1 MSRTE
6 LIQKSATVD
15 DRVADLR
22 AETLPATVRE
32 SLDGVRKLDDVRTAT
47 LAGRA
52 RPDQILTAFSEVD
65 TALIDALRLPYQVDT
80 DTAAGRQV
88 LALDALLRVDEALS
102 SCTTQIVLVKA
113 TGDPRM
119 SRSFVACMA
128 ALNVD
133 NRRFRR
139 LITPE
144 QLKVAELDDA
154 AVAARTS
161 PTFLVDS
168 LRDPD
173 AAIAPVSLDVLFPAS
188 RSMITLGQFVE
199 KKVVADVI
207 AETRA
212 REREALTAA
221 WLVTVAAGVILLVVV
236 LLSMTVARTV
246 ARPLSRLT
254 RSAERVARVA
264 EAELTRVADD
274 ESESVP
280 PVRLDPVEVSARD
293 EIGELARAFDRVQHT
308 AARLVERQVA
318 GRRNVAQMF
327 GHVGRRTQNLVGRQ
341 IALIDRLER
350 QETDP
355 GRLEHLYRLDHIS
368 SRLRRNAG
376 SLVVLSGATGSD
388 GHVAPV
394 PLADVVRLALGEIE
408 DYTRVDV
415 EVPPGVAA
423 APAIVGDLVLT
434 LAELMENA
442 TSFSAPHTRVVV
454 TGELTDGGARLVVVD
469 HGIGLTEERMAE
481 ENARFDRRER
491 LDLAPTEVLGLFVV
505 GRLARRHGWHV
516 RLTPT
521 PGGGVTATLEVPADS
536 LVVRRPEP
544 VFATATLARCAAR
557 RARARDGSGRTA
569 RRLRRG
575 AAEPGHPQHVQ
586 RRPVERLR
594 QAGRRS
600 GAGRGSG
607 PAHRRRAARLAAG
620 RRCAR
625 HPAGRAG
632 GAPRPYLP
640 ADTGRRPGPGRS
652 PGRRADDRPDPH
664 RAGRPSPDPTGGS
677 GPDAARRPGP
687 RTGRRGRPG
696 RRAVV
701 ATGCPAGAHADRRVR
716 ARTDRRTGVGPAGR
730 SGPHGTP
737 RRWSPVGPG
746 RAGTGRPAHRTA
758 RHAVADPAAGARRE
772 PPGPRAHHPGRPGDR
787 RAADRRTGRSGLRPG
802 PGRGVPGRR
811 TPGRGPHHPRPA
823 RNGASPAEPAG
834 AGREPGRHPGPV
846 HAPGQLRPRR
856 PRRGPQSRQR
866 IRGGRRPRSA
876 RSQPRPSLRR
886 GPITV
891 TSPFLHDNIE
901 QSAAGDLSPEARTF
915 NWLLDSFTSSTA
927 GVMEAIAVSSDGL
940 LMAMSAIKD
949 RSNAERLAAVVSG
962 MTSLAGGAAS
972 WYALGALNRVIVDMA
987 EGYLLISAIS
997 SGSVLGVVADRTAN
1011 LGTVAYEMT
1020 LFAGRA
1026 GGALSPRLI
1035 AELKN
1040 AVQQ

>member
-1 MSRTE
+1 MLLGKLRIRGKLALLVIIPLLSMVGLAVPVVIDRVTTAQRAADTAETVRVASRVGSLVQDLQQERLLSVGLLLGRVSRTE

-22 AETLPATVRE
+22 AEPLPSAVRE
-32 SLDGVRKLDDVRTAT
+32 SLDGVRRLEDVRNAT

-52 RPDQILTAFSEVD
+52 TPQQILTVFGEVD
-65 TALIDALRLPYQVDT
+65 TALIDALRLPFQVDT

-113 TGDPRM
+113 TGDPLVA
-119 SRSFVACMA
+119 RSFVACMA
-128 ALNVD
+128 GLNVD
-133 NRRFRR
+133 NRRFRK

-168 LRDPD
+168 LRDPVG
-173 AAIAPVSLDVLFPAS
+173 AIAPVPLDVLFPSA

-221 WLVTVAAGVILLVVV
+221 WLVSLAAAAILLVVV

-254 RSAERVARVA
+254 RSAERVARVT

-274 ESESVP
+274 ESETVP
-280 PVRLDPVEVSARD
+280 PVRLDPVEISARD
-293 EIGELARAFDRVQHT
+293 EIGDLARAFDRVQHT

-423 APAIVGDLVLT
+423 SPAIAGDLVLT

-442 TSFSAPHTRVVV
+442 TSFSPPHTRVVV

-469 HGIGLTEERMAE
+469 HGIGLTEDRMAE
-481 ENARFDRRER
+481 ENARFTRRER

-505 GRLARRHGWHV
+505 GRLARRHGWSV
-516 RLTPT
+516 RLSHT
-521 PGGGVTATLEVPADS
+521 PGGGVTAALEIPGAS
-536 LVVRRPEP
+536 LVIRRPEP
-544 VFATATLARCAAR
+544 V
-557 RARARDGSGRTA
+557 GVS
-569 RRLRRG
+569 
-575 AAEPGHPQHVQ
+575 
-586 RRPVERLR
+586 
-594 QAGRRS
+594 
-600 GAGRGSG
+600 
-607 PAHRRRAARLAAG
+607 
-620 RRCAR
+620 
-625 HPAGRAG
+625 AGRAAVP
-632 GAPRPYLP
+632 GAHEPEPP
-640 ADTGRRPGPGRS
+640 AV
-652 PGRRADDRPDPH
+652 
-664 RAGRPSPDPTGGS
+664 
-677 GPDAARRPGP
+677 DA
-687 RTGRRGRPG
+687 
-696 RRAVV
+696 
-701 ATGCPAGAHADRRVR
+701 PAGFDAELLTR
-716 ARTDRRTGVGPAGR
+716 ATR
-730 SGPHGTP
+730 SMSSGDPWNAFG
-737 RRWSPVGPG
+737 SQ
-746 RAGTGRPAHRTA
+746 AGTAETDEDD
-758 RHAVADPAAGARRE
+758 DPAAGGPPPVWPPATRPSGPAARPGHVTPPTPVVGPAPAAPPAAGPATGPTLAPPATRPALAPSTGPALAPPPAGPAVAPQHGPGLAPQHRPAIAPQHGPAVAPQRE
-772 PPGPRAHHPGRPGDR
+772 PGLVPPPGGARPPAPAGPPPAVAAPTGPNPVGPPAGRPGTRSPIRQRVPGANLPAAPPAPPAGPAGPATGGPLIGVPADPSSVRALVEAFQDGVRRAEGAVDPTPSAAERPRLSRRVPGANLSVAPAQSVPPTSSDPGDPVEVRNRISEFEAGVARALREVSTDR
-787 RAADRRTGRSGLRPG
+787 RYEEDP
-802 PGRGVPGRR
+802 
-811 TPGRGPHHPRPA
+811 
-823 RNGASPAEPAG
+823 
-834 AGREPGRHPGPV
+834 
-846 HAPGQLRPRR
+846 
-856 PRRGPQSRQR
+856 SR
-866 IRGGRRPRSA
+866 
-876 RSQPRPSLRR
+876 
-886 GPITV
+886 
-891 TSPFLHDNIE
+891 
-901 QSAAGDLSPEARTF
+901 
-915 NWLLDSFTSSTA
+915 
-927 GVMEAIAVSSDGL
+927 
-940 LMAMSAIKD
+940 
-949 RSNAERLAAVVSG
+949 
-962 MTSLAGGAAS
+962 
-972 WYALGALNRVIVDMA
+972 
-987 EGYLLISAIS
+987 
-997 SGSVLGVVADRTAN
+997 
-1011 LGTVAYEMT
+1011 
-1020 LFAGRA
+1020 
-1026 GGALSPRLI
+1026 
-1035 AELKN
+1035 
-1040 AVQQ
+1040 

>member
-1 MSRTE
+1 MLLGRLRIRGKLALLVIIPLLSMVGLAVPVVIDRVTAAREAADTAETVRVASRVGSLVQDLQQERLLSVGLLLGRVSRTE

-22 AETLPATVRE
+22 AEPLPATVRD
-32 SLDGVRKLDDVRTAT
+32 SLDAVRRLEDVRNAT

-52 RPDQILTAFSEVD
+52 TPQQILTVFGEVD
-65 TALIDALRLPYQVDT
+65 TALIDALRLPFQVDT

-113 TGDPRM
+113 TGDPRVA
-119 SRSFVACMA
+119 RSFVACMA

-161 PTFLVDS
+161 PTFLADS

-173 AAIAPVSLDVLFPAS
+173 GAIAPVPLDVLFPSA

-221 WLVTVAAGVILLVVV
+221 WLVSLAATAILLVVV
-236 LLSMTVARTV
+236 LLSMTVARMV

-254 RSAERVARVA
+254 RSAERVARVT

-274 ESESVP
+274 ESETVP

-293 EIGELARAFDRVQHT
+293 EIGDLARAFDRVQHT

-423 APAIVGDLVLT
+423 APAITGDLVLT

-442 TSFSAPHTRVVV
+442 TSFSPPHTRVVV

-469 HGIGLTEERMAE
+469 HGIGLTEDRMTE
-481 ENARFDRRER
+481 ENARFTRRER

-505 GRLARRHGWHV
+505 GRLARRHGWSV
-516 RLTPT
+516 RLSHT
-521 PGGGVTATLEVPADS
+521 PGSGVTAALEIPGAS
-536 LVVRRPEP
+536 LVIRRPEP
-544 VFATATLARCAAR
+544 V
-557 RARARDGSGRTA
+557 G
-569 RRLRRG
+569 
-575 AAEPGHPQHVQ
+575 
-586 RRPVERLR
+586 
-594 QAGRRS
+594 
-600 GAGRGSG
+600 
-607 PAHRRRAARLAAG
+607 
-620 RRCAR
+620 
-625 HPAGRAG
+625 
-632 GAPRPYLP
+632 
-640 ADTGRRPGPGRS
+640 
-652 PGRRADDRPDPH
+652 
-664 RAGRPSPDPTGGS
+664 
-677 GPDAARRPGP
+677 
-687 RTGRRGRPG
+687 
-696 RRAVV
+696 
-701 ATGCPAGAHADRRVR
+701 
-716 ARTDRRTGVGPAGR
+716 
-730 SGPHGTP
+730 
-737 RRWSPVGPG
+737 
-746 RAGTGRPAHRTA
+746 
-758 RHAVADPAAGARRE
+758 
-772 PPGPRAHHPGRPGDR
+772 
-787 RAADRRTGRSGLRPG
+787 
-802 PGRGVPGRR
+802 
-811 TPGRGPHHPRPA
+811 
-823 RNGASPAEPAG
+823 AG
-834 AGREPGRHPGPV
+834 AGRAAVPGAREPEPPAVDAPAGFDAELLTRATRSMSSGDPWNAFGSQSGAGEADEDDCGPPSAWPPGARPAGPARPGHVSPPTPVVGPAPAAPPAAGPTTGPTLAPPTTGPTLAPPTTGPTLAPPATRPALAPSTGPALAPPPAGPALVPPPAGPAVAPQHRPAVAPQHGPHGPKVTPRHGPGLVPPPGGGRPPAPAGPPGTRSPIRQRVPGANLPAAPPAGPAGPATGGPLIGVPADPSSVRALVEAFQDGVRRAEGDVDQAPPV
-846 HAPGQLRPRR
+846 AERPRLS
-856 PRRGPQSRQR
+856 RRVPGANLS
-866 IRGGRRPRSA
+866 
-876 RSQPRPSLRR
+876 
-886 GPITV
+886 V
-891 TSPFLHDNIE
+891 SPA
-901 QSAAGDLSPEARTF
+901 QSAPP
-915 NWLLDSFTSSTA
+915 TSSDPGDPVEVRNRISEFEA
-927 GVMEAIAVSSDGL
+927 GVARALREVST
-940 LMAMSAIKD
+940 D
-949 RSNAERLAAVVSG
+949 RR
-962 MTSLAGGAAS
+962 
-972 WYALGALNRVIVDMA
+972 
-987 EGYLLISAIS
+987 
-997 SGSVLGVVADRTAN
+997 
-1011 LGTVAYEMT
+1011 YEEDPS
-1020 LFAGRA
+1020 R
-1026 GGALSPRLI
+1026 
-1035 AELKN
+1035 
-1040 AVQQ
+1040 

>member
-1 MSRTE
+1 MLLARLRIRGKLALLVIIPLLSMVGLAVPVVIDRVAAAQRAADTAETVRIASRVGSLVQDLQQERLLSVGLLLGRVSRTE

-52 RPDQILTAFSEVD
+52 TPGQILTAFSEVD

-113 TGDPRM
+113 TGDPQM

-481 ENARFDRRER
+481 ENARFARRER

-505 GRLARRHGWHV
+505 GRLARRHGWQV

-521 PGGGVTATLEVPADS
+521 AGGGVTATLEVPAAS
-536 LVVRRPEP
+536 LVVRRAEP
-544 VFATATLARCAAR
+544 VFATATGAAVPPGGHERGPAAVDPPAGFDAELLSRATRSMSSGNPWNAFGKRDDAPEPAEDPGLPTTAGAPPAWPPAAGPPATLPAGPAAR
-557 RARARDGSGRTA
+557 PGPTSPPTPVVGPVPVAPPAAGPTTGPTRTPPTGPALAPAAGPSSPPAVRPAHTPTVGSAPVPTAGPASAPPLGPARTA
-569 RRLRRG
+569 PPAGGRPSVPAG
-575 AAEPGHPQHVQ
+575 PEPV
-586 RRPVERLR
+586 
-594 QAGRRS
+594 
-600 GAGRGSG
+600 G
-607 PAHRRRAARLAAG
+607 P
-620 RRCAR
+620 
-625 HPAGRAG
+625 PAGRP
-632 GAPRPYLP
+632 GARSPIRQRVPGANLP
-640 ADTGRRPGPGRS
+640 APAPAAPAGP
-652 PGRRADDRPDPH
+652 A
-664 RAGRPSPDPTGGS
+664 TGG
-677 GPDAARRPGP
+677 PLI
-687 RTGRRGRPG
+687 
-696 RRAVV
+696 
-701 ATGCPAGAHADRRVR
+701 
-716 ARTDRRTGVGPAGR
+716 GVP
-730 SGPHGTP
+730 
-737 RRWSPVGPG
+737 
-746 RAGTGRPAHRTA
+746 
-758 RHAVADPAAGARRE
+758 ADPASVRALVEAFQDGVRRAEGHGAPVPPAAERPRLSRRVPGANLAATPAQST
-772 PPGPRAHHPGRPGDR
+772 PPASSDPGD
-787 RAADRRTGRSGLRPG
+787 P
-802 PGRGVPGRR
+802 VEV
-811 TPGRGPHHPRPA
+811 
-823 RNGASPAEPAG
+823 RNLVNEF
-834 AGREPGRHPGPV
+834 E
-846 HAPGQLRPRR
+846 
-856 PRRGPQSRQR
+856 
-866 IRGGRRPRSA
+866 
-876 RSQPRPSLRR
+876 
-886 GPITV
+886 
-891 TSPFLHDNIE
+891 
-901 QSAAGDLSPEARTF
+901 
-915 NWLLDSFTSSTA
+915 A
-927 GVMEAIAVSSDGL
+927 GVARALREVSP
-940 LMAMSAIKD
+940 D
-949 RSNAERLAAVVSG
+949 RH
-962 MTSLAGGAAS
+962 
-972 WYALGALNRVIVDMA
+972 
-987 EGYLLISAIS
+987 
-997 SGSVLGVVADRTAN
+997 
-1011 LGTVAYEMT
+1011 YEEDPS
-1020 LFAGRA
+1020 R
-1026 GGALSPRLI
+1026 
-1035 AELKN
+1035 
-1040 AVQQ
+1040 

>member
-1 MSRTE
+1 MLLARLRIRGKLALLVIIPLLSMVGLAVPVVIDRVAAAQRAADTAETVRIASRVGSLVQDLQQERLLSVGLLLGRVSRTE

-22 AETLPATVRE
+22 AETLPTTVRE
-32 SLDGVRKLDDVRTAT
+32 SLDGVRRLDDVRTAT

-52 RPDQILTAFSEVD
+52 TPGQILTVFNEVD

-113 TGDPRM
+113 TGDPQM

-221 WLVTVAAGVILLVVV
+221 WLVTVAAGVILLIVV

-521 PGGGVTATLEVPADS
+521 PGGGVTATLEVPAAS
-536 LVVRRPEP
+536 LVVRRAEP
-544 VFATATLARCAAR
+544 VFATAT
-557 RARARDGSGRTA
+557 
-569 RRLRRG
+569 
-575 AAEPGHPQHVQ
+575 
-586 RRPVERLR
+586 
-594 QAGRRS
+594 
-600 GAGRGSG
+600 
-607 PAHRRRAARLAAG
+607 RAAAA
-620 RRCAR
+620 
-625 HPAGRAG
+625 PG
-632 GAPRPYLP
+632 GHE
-640 ADTGRRPGPGRS
+640 PGPG
-652 PGRRADDRPDPH
+652 
-664 RAGRPSPDPTGGS
+664 
-677 GPDAARRPGP
+677 
-687 RTGRRGRPG
+687 
-696 RRAVV
+696 AVEP
-701 ATGCPAGAHADRRVR
+701 PAGFDAELLSR
-716 ARTDRRTGVGPAGR
+716 ATRSMSSGNPWNAFGKRDDVPEPAED
-730 SGPHGTP
+730 
-737 RRWSPVGPG
+737 PG
-746 RAGTGRPAHRTA
+746 LPTAGAPPAWP
-758 RHAVADPAAGARRE
+758 PAAGA
-772 PPGPRAHHPGRPGDR
+772 PATLPAGPAARPGR
-787 RAADRRTGRSGLRPG
+787 
-802 PGRGVPGRR
+802 
-811 TPGRGPHHPRPA
+811 
-823 RNGASPAEPAG
+823 
-834 AGREPGRHPGPV
+834 
-846 HAPGQLRPRR
+846 
-856 PRRGPQSRQR
+856 
-866 IRGGRRPRSA
+866 
-876 RSQPRPSLRR
+876 
-886 GPITV
+886 
-891 TSPFLHDNIE
+891 TSP
-901 QSAAGDLSPEARTF
+901 PT
-915 NWLLDSFTSSTA
+915 
-927 GVMEAIAVSSDGL
+927 
-940 LMAMSAIKD
+940 
-949 RSNAERLAAVVSG
+949 
-962 MTSLAGGAAS
+962 
-972 WYALGALNRVIVDMA
+972 
-987 EGYLLISAIS
+987 
-997 SGSVLGVVADRTAN
+997 
-1011 LGTVAYEMT
+1011 
-1020 LFAGRA
+1020 
-1026 GGALSPRLI
+1026 
-1035 AELKN
+1035 
-1040 AVQQ
+1040 

>member
-1 MSRTE
+1 MLLARLRIRGKLALLVIIPLLSMVGLAVPVVIDRVAAAQRAADTAETVRIASRVGSLVQDLQQERLLSVGLLLGRVSRTE

-52 RPDQILTAFSEVD
+52 TPGQILTAFSEVD

-113 TGDPRM
+113 TGDPQM

-544 VFATATLARCAAR
+544 VFATATLAAVPPGGHERGPAAVEPPAGFDAELLSRATRSMSSGNPWNAFGKRDDAPEPAEDPGLPTTAGAPPAWPPAAGPPATLPAGPAAR
-557 RARARDGSGRTA
+557 PGPTSPPTPVVGPGPVAPPAAAPTTGPTRTPPTGPALAPAAGTSSPPAVRPAHTPTVGSAPVPTAGPASAPPLGPARTA
-569 RRLRRG
+569 PPAGGRPSVPAG
-575 AAEPGHPQHVQ
+575 PEPV
-586 RRPVERLR
+586 
-594 QAGRRS
+594 
-600 GAGRGSG
+600 G
-607 PAHRRRAARLAAG
+607 P
-620 RRCAR
+620 
-625 HPAGRAG
+625 PAGRP
-632 GAPRPYLP
+632 GARSPIRQRVPGANLP
-640 ADTGRRPGPGRS
+640 APAPAAPAGP
-652 PGRRADDRPDPH
+652 A
-664 RAGRPSPDPTGGS
+664 TGG
-677 GPDAARRPGP
+677 PLI
-687 RTGRRGRPG
+687 
-696 RRAVV
+696 
-701 ATGCPAGAHADRRVR
+701 
-716 ARTDRRTGVGPAGR
+716 GVP
-730 SGPHGTP
+730 
-737 RRWSPVGPG
+737 
-746 RAGTGRPAHRTA
+746 
-758 RHAVADPAAGARRE
+758 ADPASVRALVEAFQDGVRRAEGHTALVPPATERPRLSRRVPGANLADTPVQST
-772 PPGPRAHHPGRPGDR
+772 PPASSDPGD
-787 RAADRRTGRSGLRPG
+787 P
-802 PGRGVPGRR
+802 VEV
-811 TPGRGPHHPRPA
+811 
-823 RNGASPAEPAG
+823 RNLVNEF
-834 AGREPGRHPGPV
+834 E
-846 HAPGQLRPRR
+846 
-856 PRRGPQSRQR
+856 
-866 IRGGRRPRSA
+866 
-876 RSQPRPSLRR
+876 
-886 GPITV
+886 
-891 TSPFLHDNIE
+891 
-901 QSAAGDLSPEARTF
+901 
-915 NWLLDSFTSSTA
+915 A
-927 GVMEAIAVSSDGL
+927 GVARALREVSP
-940 LMAMSAIKD
+940 D
-949 RSNAERLAAVVSG
+949 RH
-962 MTSLAGGAAS
+962 
-972 WYALGALNRVIVDMA
+972 
-987 EGYLLISAIS
+987 
-997 SGSVLGVVADRTAN
+997 
-1011 LGTVAYEMT
+1011 YEEDPS
-1020 LFAGRA
+1020 R
-1026 GGALSPRLI
+1026 
-1035 AELKN
+1035 
-1040 AVQQ
+1040 